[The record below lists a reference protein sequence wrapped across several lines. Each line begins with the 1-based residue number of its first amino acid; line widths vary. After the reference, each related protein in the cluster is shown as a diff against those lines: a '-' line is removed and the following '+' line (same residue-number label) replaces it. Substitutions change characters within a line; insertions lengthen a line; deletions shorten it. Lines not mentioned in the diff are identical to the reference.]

1 MDIDAFTERLDRM
14 MDRVPPA
21 LLQDLDGGVSVSED
35 EHRRRGDPPG
45 VYILGEYITDPHL
58 GCLIVM
64 YHGSFRRLFAG
75 EAEAVWEKEMW
86 DTLRHEI
93 RHHVEGMAGVSDL
106 DIEDLGELERMRAD
120 TAAAARP
127 RPIKRRR
134 RRS

>member
-21 LLQDLDGGVSVSED
+21 LLRDLEGGVSVSAD

-45 VYILGEYITDPHL
+45 VYILGEYITDPYL

-75 EAEAVWEKEMW
+75 EPDAVWEKEMW

-106 DIEDLGELERMRAD
+106 DVEDLMELERMRAD
-120 TAAAARP
+120 AAAPARP
-127 RPIKRRR
+127 RQLRRRR